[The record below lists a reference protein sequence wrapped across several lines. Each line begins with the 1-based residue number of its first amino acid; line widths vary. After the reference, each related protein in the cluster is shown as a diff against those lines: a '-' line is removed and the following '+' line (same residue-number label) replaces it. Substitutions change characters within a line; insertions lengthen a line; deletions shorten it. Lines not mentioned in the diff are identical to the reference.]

1 MHAVI
6 VIVNAFRA
14 LKSVARQ
21 SSLEMHAQ
29 SQCLLARSCAHNEI
43 NLPEGND
50 KARRRRVKAPTA
62 VFPSRFFQIK
72 RQICFYVGQPK
83 SEPA

>member
-50 KARRRRVKAPTA
+50 KARHMRVKAPTA
-62 VFPSRFFQIK
+62 VFHPASSKQNAK
-72 RQICFYVGQPK
+72 YVFTL
-83 SEPA
+83 AN